1 MRQDTQKKEQE
12 EKERITKDDQPKK
25 LIVPPVALK
34 KLEEKTI
41 TSPREI
47 KLKEELKLKESPRTM
62 EASSKKF
69 GVIEK
74 CDICEQT
81 VYLLEKIVLEGKIL
95 HKSCLKCCH
104 CGNTLSAG
112 KYASL
117 AGKYYCKPHFKQ
129 LFALKG
135 NYSEGFGEDKPQTQ
149 WAAHKGTDDDT

>member
-1 MRQDTQKKEQE
+1 LKKEEEKKEQV
-12 EKERITKDDQPKK
+12 TKDNPKK
-25 LIVPPVALK
+25 FIVPLVALK
-34 KLEEKTI
+34 KPEEKTI
-41 TSPREI
+41 MSPREI
-47 KLKEELKLKESPRTM
+47 KLKEELKLKDSPRSA
-62 EASSKKF
+62 EASIKKF
-69 GVIEK
+69 GAIEK

-81 VYLLEKIVLEGKIL
+81 VYLIEKIVLEGKIL

-135 NYSEGFGEDKPQTQ
+135 NYSEGFGEEKPQTQ
-149 WAAHKGTDDDT
+149 WAAHKGTDDDDDT